1 MRDGWRSPHRID
13 RRPRL
18 GASWFSRNHEPGGFM
33 SSAKTE
39 TGPTVKFAVA
49 WFRRDDWR
57 DLKRLCPDLEDT
69 FGEWLANTKIGLQA
83 LKLSERDVD
92 KVILTPDDLRDWRAA
107 NVGEINSQ
115 VRAKLAIELAMK
127 RRED

>member
-1 MRDGWRSPHRID
+1 M
-13 RRPRL
+13 
-18 GASWFSRNHEPGGFM
+18 
-33 SSAKTE
+33 
-39 TGPTVKFAVA
+39 
-49 WFRRDDWR
+49 
-57 DLKRLCPDLEDT
+57 CPDLEDT

>member
-1 MRDGWRSPHRID
+1 
-13 RRPRL
+13 
-18 GASWFSRNHEPGGFM
+18 M
-33 SSAKTE
+33 SSAKTK
-39 TGPTVKFAVA
+39 TGSTVKFAVA

-57 DLKRLCPDLEDT
+57 DLRRLCPDLEDT

-107 NVGEINSQ
+107 NIGEINSQ
-115 VRAKLAIELAMK
+115 VRAKLAIEFAMK
-127 RRED
+127 RNRTSH